1 MILINVIAVS
11 YTHLIEKTHGDRFG
25 QLAKWIENNELYSS
39 TSSIQWMCPV
49 SYTHLDVYKRQHLR
63 LMD

>member
-39 TSSIQWMCPV
+39 TSSIQWMCLNCAY
-49 SYTHLDVYKRQHLR
+49 SKR
-63 LMD
+63 MKYP